1 MNLAKLIRIVTYILV
16 FISAY
21 IGIQSIT
28 NQEYTKGLREFMSLG
43 VIPLSLLA
51 TIRHI
56 IFSGSIIKNQS
67 FFEFEAGGTNLAI
80 AIAGIVSL
88 LMKMENKSMGLV
100 FLIYAIYLLMGSFA
114 WVIYNP
120 NKSLFML
127 FGFWCIIGLLTYFT
141 YIAFTKKDKPHG
153 L

>member
-1 MNLAKLIRIVTYILV
+1 M
-16 FISAY
+16 
-21 IGIQSIT
+21 
-28 NQEYTKGLREFMSLG
+28 E
-43 VIPLSLLA
+43 
-51 TIRHI
+51 
-56 IFSGSIIKNQS
+56 S

-127 FGFWCIIGLLTYFT
+127 FGFWCIIGLLTYVLIILANV
-141 YIAFTKKDKPHG
+141 YLILILA
-153 L
+153 